1 MTFVQFKSRLLP
13 PLPQTA
19 AGGDDEEGDG
29 EDRLHR
35 LSARRSDP
43 TRAGSVRRTVPSVKV
58 KYQVNQGQG
67 MMDAV
72 GEVNHRVRK
81 DELRPQ
87 SFHDLLAV
95 QVKAAT
101 CRVKETLGRIGI
113 HPLHRSPC

>member
-72 GEVNHRVRK
+72 GEVSHRVRFFS
-81 DELRPQ
+81 LTR
-87 SFHDLLAV
+87 A
-95 QVKAAT
+95 
-101 CRVKETLGRIGI
+101 
-113 HPLHRSPC
+113 PCLMQ